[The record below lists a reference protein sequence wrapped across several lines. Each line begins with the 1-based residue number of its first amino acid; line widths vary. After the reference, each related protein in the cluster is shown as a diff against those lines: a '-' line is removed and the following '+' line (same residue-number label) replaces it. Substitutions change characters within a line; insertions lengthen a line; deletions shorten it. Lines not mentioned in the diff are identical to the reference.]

1 MTTQIEN
8 LLSPRDPTI
17 TEENDWEEFALT
29 DVKVHIPGKARY
41 ANLLSA
47 SEDNPVC
54 VTGQLELVE
63 KDQESLGRR
72 LYLSEGA
79 IPS

>member
-1 MTTQIEN
+1 MMTRIET
-8 LLSPRDPTI
+8 LLSSRDPAI
-17 TEENDWEEFALT
+17 TDENDWEEFALT
-29 DVKVHIPGKARY
+29 DVKVHMPGKARY

-63 KDQESLGRR
+63 EDQQSLGT
-72 LYLSEGA
+72 
-79 IPS
+79 